1 MKPKSKERIKEKPL
15 EIEEK
20 EPKIGLETKKSIAA
34 ILMIGLA
41 VLLMLAKLGKAGPI
55 GEMAYSGLDSFFG
68 WGYYLLPVMSVVVA
82 LVFLI
87 GQKQKFLS
95 TTFIGAAFVIVFGLG
110 LIDIVFPEHGG
121 IVGNLLG
128 MIETPFGYTGGLVL
142 TSVFILISLLI
153 TLNAKLKIV
162 AKQKEEPE
170 EEIIEEAQPLMVNTS
185 EGKRDLKE
193 VERNAMLN

>member
-87 GQKQKFLS
+87 GASCEKTSQAEVCNNPQ
-95 TTFIGAAFVIVFGLG
+95 IIEGEVIC
-110 LIDIVFPEHGG
+110 DSPPE
-121 IVGNLLG
+121 NC
-128 MIETPFGYTGGLVL
+128 
-142 TSVFILISLLI
+142 SDFILVEGEKVC
-153 TLNAKLKIV
+153 TV
-162 AKQKEEPE
+162 PE
-170 EEIIEEAQPLMVNTS
+170 D
-185 EGKRDLKE
+185 GK
-193 VERNAMLN
+193 